1 MIERVDSLLVVKAI
15 ADVLGTTG
23 DENRAAELL
32 SAWSVD
38 IHKGAYRAGLNA
50 ANKEPITCPRCLS
63 DNIDLSCGDS
73 LRRVQGLWGLHDLR
87 VCVHPRS
94 V

>member
-63 DNIDLSCGDS
+63 DNIDLSCGQCDWDGEINTRAHS
-73 LRRVQGLWGLHDLR
+73 GQDGSDA
-87 VCVHPRS
+87 
-94 V
+94 